1 LKFALSC
8 GSRHELFP
16 EKGAAHLLAH
26 AAFAGTQKESGLRLM
41 RSLENHGCTVG
52 ASANR
57 EQVSAL
63 SFSYPTIMCV
73 VFMFSWLL
81 LLFYL
86 CM

>member
-41 RSLENHGCTVG
+41 RSLENHGITVG

-57 EQVSAL
+57 EQVSMPNV
-63 SFSYPTIMCV
+63 SRDH
-73 VFMFSWLL
+73 
-81 LLFYL
+81 
-86 CM
+86 